1 MRTLDFF
8 AEYTTDTF
16 NAIDEITNKFPCF
29 VNWESVEMNFIE
41 IAIIARQEDIASI
54 EKIFS
59 KIV

>member
-16 NAIDEITNKFPCF
+16 NAIDEVTNNFPCF

-41 IAIIARQEDIASI
+41 IAIIARQEDIVSI

>member
-16 NAIDEITNKFPCF
+16 NAIEEVTNNFPCF

-41 IAIIARQEDIASI
+41 IAIIARQEDVTSI